1 MTTIRRS
8 LIFAL
13 MLAAALVVAACDDAV
28 DTDDVLDDDE
38 DTTTETEDEDDA
50 DTDEAVTEE
59 PEADDAEA
67 DDAATEETDDAE
79 TDDSTTTPETEDS
92 ADDESATEESDSDDE
107 ATTPESDDGDAEE
120 QDADEIL
127 ESAAERAEELETAK
141 FEIDGNGVLEVEEL
155 GEVTLSEAEG
165 VVERPDRAQVDV
177 EVDADAADIP
187 LTIVSTEDG
196 VYFTDVFTGDW
207 QEAPDE
213 FQFNPAII
221 FDNDQGIPALIRS
234 VEDAEVLG
242 TEEIDGSET
251 YQIYGVIDQE
261 LMEQGTGGIFQAE
274 EDVDFNVWV
283 DQETSDVR
291 QVRAEDPTDE
301 SDSVWEMRI
310 FEHDEPVEIDDPE
323 GDD

>member
-120 QDADEIL
+120 QGADEIL